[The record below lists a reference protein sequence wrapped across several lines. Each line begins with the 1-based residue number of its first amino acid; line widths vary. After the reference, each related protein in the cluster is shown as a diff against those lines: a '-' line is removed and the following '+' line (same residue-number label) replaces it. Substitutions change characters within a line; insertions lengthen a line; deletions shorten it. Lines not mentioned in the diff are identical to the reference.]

1 MVEEEQ
7 NMEAVMIELEKERVA
22 KEEALKEKESIRSKL
37 HSAVRKGKAIEAERS
52 SLAEKLQSL
61 MDAEQQRPPQ
71 VSCSMLLPL
80 YRENSAS

>member
-1 MVEEEQ
+1 M
-7 NMEAVMIELEKERVA
+7 MELRKERVA

-61 MDAEQQRPPQ
+61 VDAEQQRAPQ
-71 VSCSMLLPL
+71 VHYFWPVPL
-80 YRENSAS
+80 HRESSAS